1 MEKIKILIFK
11 NHSLSVLETLE
22 ELTGKKTILIK
33 NNTVSTNG

>member
-1 MEKIKILIFK
+1 MEKIKILILK

-22 ELTGKKTILIK
+22 ELTEKKTILIK